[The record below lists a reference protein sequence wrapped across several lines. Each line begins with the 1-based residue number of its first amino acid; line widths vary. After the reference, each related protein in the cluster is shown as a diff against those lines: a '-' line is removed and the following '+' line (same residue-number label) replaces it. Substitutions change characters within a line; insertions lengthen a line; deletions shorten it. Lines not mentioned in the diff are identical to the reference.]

1 MKCPKCKGKIL
12 LSDED
17 EQGVWAECQ
26 ECGYKWQYA
35 K

>member
-1 MKCPKCKGKIL
+1 MKCPKCKSSDVC

-26 ECGYKWQYA
+26 ECKHWWKVY
-35 K
+35 